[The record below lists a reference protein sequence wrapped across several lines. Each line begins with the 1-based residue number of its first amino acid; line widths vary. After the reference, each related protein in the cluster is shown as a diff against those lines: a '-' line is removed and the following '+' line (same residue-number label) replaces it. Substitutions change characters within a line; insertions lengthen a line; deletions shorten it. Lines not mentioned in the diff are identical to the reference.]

1 MHALCNL
8 MELFSPPIERELGQ
22 AVANE
27 HSASDPAMRSNS
39 ASSSALNESIAWGP
53 TMGINR
59 YVQRALESESTA
71 RMASIAR
78 TPQERRILYLKLA
91 AEAEITAAKLRDPK
105 VKAAWIDLTVSWMMM
120 ASEIP
125 AENERRQ
132 RK

>member
-1 MHALCNL
+1 M
-8 MELFSPPIERELGQ
+8 FKGRGK
-22 AVANE
+22 
-27 HSASDPAMRSNS
+27 
-39 ASSSALNESIAWGP
+39 
-53 TMGINR
+53 NR
-59 YVQRALESESTA
+59 KVRLA
-71 RMASIAR
+71 MASIAR

-132 RK
+132 RKLADSAS

>member
-1 MHALCNL
+1 
-8 MELFSPPIERELGQ
+8 
-22 AVANE
+22 
-27 HSASDPAMRSNS
+27 
-39 ASSSALNESIAWGP
+39 
-53 TMGINR
+53 MGINR

-91 AEAEITAAKLRDPK
+91 AEAEIAAAKLRDPK

-132 RK
+132 RKLDGGVRLNYRVPPG